1 MYKIIPY
8 VHADSVGV
16 PMQIKHT
23 NRTRTIAN
31 AAISAILS
39 WLMVFNGLPMQAIAD
54 EIMDDGREAAVE
66 VLDEEAAPEGEGEE
80 PGEEAAPE
88 PEPEPEPESEPEV
101 EAEADDMP
109 AADAS
114 FIAAESSA
122 ISVE

>member
-16 PMQIKHT
+16 LMQIKHS

-66 VLDEEAAPEGEGEE
+66 VLDEEAAPE
-80 PGEEAAPE
+80 
-88 PEPEPEPESEPEV
+88 ESA
-101 EAEADDMP
+101 EAEKQEA
-109 AADAS
+109 
-114 FIAAESSA
+114 
-122 ISVE
+122 